1 MTLEEAIEFI
11 KGLLCMEPSE
21 DIECNICQS
30 KHSAILLLLLEL
42 SEWREDPFT
51 QIKKHCE
58 AMDKC
63 AECDYLERGCPN
75 CFVTTPE
82 DWKL

>member
-1 MTLEEAIEFI
+1 MTLEETIEYI
-11 KGLLCMEPSE
+11 KNLCIERSE
-21 DIECNICQS
+21 DIECNECRT
-30 KHSAILLLLLEL
+30 KHSDVLAYLLEL
-42 SEWREDPFT
+42 HAWREDPFT
-51 QIKKHCE
+51 QLKEHCE

-63 AECDYLERGCPN
+63 IECDWLERGCPN

>member
-1 MTLEEAIEFI
+1 MTLEQMIEKI
-11 KGLLCMEPSE
+11 K
-21 DIECNICQS
+21 NT
-30 KHSAILLLLLEL
+30 EL
-42 SEWREDPFT
+42 SENVECNECRSGLAEAYLFLEELRQWREDPFN

-63 AECDYLERGCPN
+63 IECDWLERGCPN

>member
-1 MTLEEAIEFI
+1 MTLEQMIDKI
-11 KGLLCMEPSE
+11 K
-21 DIECNICQS
+21 NT
-30 KHSAILLLLLEL
+30 EL
-42 SEWREDPFT
+42 SENVECNKCRSGLPEAYLFLEELRQWREDPFT

-63 AECDYLERGCPN
+63 IECDWLERGCPN

>member
-1 MTLEEAIEFI
+1 MELEELIAKIKSGECLTDNIEDNFNL
-11 KGLLCMEPSE
+11 GLVL
-21 DIECNICQS
+21 
-30 KHSAILLLLLEL
+30 AYLEEL
-42 SEWREDPFT
+42 RQWRENPFT

-63 AECDYLERGCPN
+63 IECDWLERGCPN

>member
-1 MTLEEAIEFI
+1 MELEELIAKISSGECLTDNIEDNFDL
-11 KGLLCMEPSE
+11 GLVL
-21 DIECNICQS
+21 
-30 KHSAILLLLLEL
+30 AYLEEL
-42 SEWREDPFT
+42 RKWREDPFT
-51 QIKKHCE
+51 QIKEHCE

-63 AECDYLERGCPN
+63 IECDWLERGCPN